1 MARRSGR
8 SVAGDGL
15 RPGEPAFPRAV
26 CLAVVGG
33 AGSALRS
40 ANEITR
46 CAGALFAA
54 APKVRTKDAGLV
66 IRRLLEDAVPATARG
81 SHLSRWAATRCLSGS
96 KDLTP
101 CANWPAARCSESTSC
116 GYGRVSSQW
125 KRMARPACKWFLIPE
140 QSASTYSVSRSC
152 RGQDGYPYVQSHD
165 NQHGFQ
171 EPFPLLGYPN
181 ADQLSGHLHSTRK
194 HRRLRSWQ
202 PVTQIAARP

>member
-40 ANEITR
+40 ANEIIR

-81 SHLSRWAATRCLSGS
+81 SHLSRWAATRLFERLEGF
-96 KDLTP
+96 DAVREL
-101 CANWPAARCSESTSC
+101 A
-116 GYGRVSSQW
+116 GRSSF
-125 KRMARPACKWFLIPE
+125 RIHEL
-140 QSASTYSVSRSC
+140 
-152 RGQDGYPYVQSHD
+152 
-165 NQHGFQ
+165 
-171 EPFPLLGYPN
+171 
-181 ADQLSGHLHSTRK
+181 
-194 HRRLRSWQ
+194 
-202 PVTQIAARP
+202 